1 MKKPSAFSKVTGAV
15 TAARGFRAAGLAAG
29 IKKSGKK
36 DMALIVSD
44 VPATVAGVFTR
55 NQVKAAPVKLDMLHV
70 QSGQARAIVANSG
83 NANACTGKLGYLHA
97 QAMATAVARRIDA
110 PTEQVLVCST
120 GRIGVNLP
128 LVKIEAGIKNLIKQ
142 IHPPEGRAQSRPLAK
157 RGHDGAWP
165 SEAVRHHGAH
175 DAALGIMT
183 SDTFPKECAVKV
195 GKFHVGG
202 IAKGAGMIHP
212 NMATMLSFITTDA
225 AVPRAALQRALRR
238 AVDQSFNRISIDGDM
253 STNDT
258 VLCLANGLAGKVALP
273 VFQEAL
279 DYVCLELA
287 KMIVKDGEG
296 VTKFVTVEVHG
307 AKSDRD
313 AEFAARAVSNSA
325 LVKTSWCGGDPN
337 WGRLMD
343 AIGYSRCKVVEE
355 QVDIA
360 YDGLAAVKAG
370 QPTRTPL
377 AKLKKIV
384 KSPTFTIR
392 IDLHL
397 GHGRCTMHTCD
408 LTENYVTFN
417 KGE

>member
-1 MKKPSAFSKVTGAV
+1 MPIGVQRKVLAWQRAALHYARQRENIMKKLFTQVTGSV
-15 TAARGFRAAGLAAG
+15 TAARGFKAAGLAAG

-44 VPATVAGVFTR
+44 VPATVASVFTR

-70 QSGQARAIVANSG
+70 KSGKARAIVANSG
-83 NANACTGKLGYLHA
+83 NANACTGKLGYVHA
-97 QAMATAVARRIDA
+97 QAMSEAVARRIDA

-128 LVKIEAGIKNLIKQ
+128 IVKIEAGIKKLLRQ
-142 IHPPEGRAQSRPLAK
+142 VSRT
-157 RGHDGAWP
+157 GA
-165 SEAVRHHGAH
+165 R

-183 SDTFPKECAVKV
+183 SDTFTKECAVKV

-212 NMATMLSFITTDA
+212 NMATMLGFITTDA
-225 AVPRAALQRALRR
+225 AVPRAALQRALRQ
-238 AVDQSFNRISIDGDM
+238 AVNQSFNRISIDGDM

-258 VLCLANGLAGKVALP
+258 VLCLANGVAGKVSLPEFQAALN
-273 VFQEAL
+273 
-279 DYVCLELA
+279 YVCLELA

-296 VTKFVTVEVHG
+296 VTKFVTVEVCG

-343 AIGYSRCKVVEE
+343 AIGYSRCKIIEE
-355 QVDIA
+355 KVDIA
-360 YDGLAAVKAG
+360 YDDVPAVKAG
-370 QPTRTPL
+370 QPTRTPV
-377 AKLKKIV
+377 AKLRKIV

-392 IDLHL
+392 INLNL
-397 GHGRCTMHTCD
+397 GRGRCTMHTCD
-408 LTENYVTFN
+408 LTEDYVTFN

>member
-1 MKKPSAFSKVTGAV
+1 MKTTKFTKITGSV

-29 IKKSGKK
+29 IKKTGKK

-70 QSGQARAIVANSG
+70 KSGQARAIIANSG
-83 NANACTGKLGYLHA
+83 NANACTGKLGYIHA
-97 QAMATAVARRIDA
+97 QAMAAAVARRIGA
-110 PTEQVLVCST
+110 TTEQVLVCST
-120 GRIGVNLP
+120 GRIGVLLP
-128 LVKIEAGIKNLIKQ
+128 IVKIEAGIKKLLKQ
-142 IHPPEGRAQSRPLAK
+142 VSRA
-157 RGHDGAWP
+157 
-165 SEAVRHHGAH
+165 GAH
-175 DAALGIMT
+175 DAALGVLT
-183 SDTFPKECAVKV
+183 SDTFAKECAVRV

-225 AVPRAALQRALRR
+225 AVPRAALQRALRQ
-238 AVDQSFNRISIDGDM
+238 AVNQSFNRISIDGDM

-258 VLCLANGLAGKVALP
+258 VLCLANGVAGKVSMPDFQAALNH
-273 VFQEAL
+273 
-279 DYVCLELA
+279 VCLELA
-287 KMIVKDGEG
+287 KMIVQDGEG

-307 AKSDRD
+307 AKNDRD

-360 YDGLAAVKAG
+360 YNGLAAVKSG

-377 AKLKKIV
+377 LKLKKIV

>member
-1 MKKPSAFSKVTGAV
+1 MMRAMKTTQFTKVTGSV
-15 TAARGFRAAGLAAG
+15 TAARGFKAAGLAAG
-29 IKKSGKK
+29 IKKTGKK

-44 VPATVAGVFTR
+44 VPAAVAGVFTR

-70 QSGQARAIVANSG
+70 KSGKARAIIANSG
-83 NANACTGKLGYLHA
+83 NANACTGTPGLLHA
-97 QAMATAVARRIDA
+97 RAMATAVARRINA

-120 GRIGVNLP
+120 GRIGVLMP
-128 LVKIEAGIKNLIKQ
+128 IVKVNAGIKKL
-142 IHPPEGRAQSRPLAK
+142 
-157 RGHDGAWP
+157 
-165 SEAVRHHGAH
+165 VRHISRDGAH

-183 SDTFPKECAVKV
+183 SDTFAKECAVRV

-225 AVPRAALQRALRR
+225 AVSRAALQRALRH
-238 AVDQSFNRISIDGDM
+238 AVNQSFNKISIDGDM

-258 VLCLANGLAGKVALP
+258 VLCLANGLAGKVSMPDFQAALNH
-273 VFQEAL
+273 
-279 DYVCLELA
+279 VCLELA
-287 KMIVKDGEG
+287 KMIVQDGEG

-307 AKSDRD
+307 AKNDRD

-355 QVDIA
+355 LVDIA
-360 YDGLAAVKAG
+360 YDGLTAVKAG

-384 KSPTFTIR
+384 KTPTFTIR

-397 GHGRCTMHTCD
+397 GHGHCTMHTCD
-408 LTENYVTFN
+408 LTEKYVTFN

>member
-1 MKKPSAFSKVTGAV
+1 MKKPLAFSKVSGSV

-44 VPATVAGVFTR
+44 EPATVAGVFTR

-70 QSGQARAIVANSG
+70 QSGQARAIIANSG
-83 NANACTGKLGYLHA
+83 NANACTGKLGYIHA
-97 QAMATAVARRIDA
+97 QAMATAVARRLGA

-120 GRIGVNLP
+120 GRIGVTLP
-128 LVKIEAGIKNLIKQ
+128 LVKIEAGIKKLLRQ
-142 IHPPEGRAQSRPLAK
+142 VSR
-157 RGHDGAWP
+157 
-165 SEAVRHHGAH
+165 EGAH

-183 SDTFPKECAVKV
+183 SDTFTKECAVRV

-225 AVPRAALQRALRR
+225 AVPRAALQTALRR
-238 AVDQSFNRISIDGDM
+238 AVNQSFNRISIDGDM

-258 VLCLANGLAGKVALP
+258 VLCLANGLAGKVSLP
-273 VFQEAL
+273 AFQEAL
-279 DYVCLELA
+279 NYVCLELA
-287 KMIVKDGEG
+287 KLIVKDGEG

-384 KSPTFTIR
+384 KAPTFTIR